1 MHWAG
6 MKWTGTWSAG
16 DLGRL
21 FNSHY
26 WFSKRQPTQLRQA
39 HCRYDRPKVISRQRI
54 VEILTARRRA
64 GDDVVASVTDRS
76 GHSPYNLVTI
86 PSSPAPSFLAS
97 SSFSLSI
104 LKGERDRTES
114 RCDSVN
120 AFRAI
125 RYVKDCAVCRRF
137 AVSSVLR
144 RLGLHKNPS
153 SSC

>member
-26 WFSKRQPTQLRQA
+26 WLSKRQPTQLRQA

-64 GDDVVASVTDRS
+64 GDDVVVWWPTAPVTRRTTS
-76 GHSPYNLVTI
+76 SQYPPPQLYLSSLPR
-86 PSSPAPSFLAS
+86 PSLYLFLREREIGQKVDAILLMPSALFVMS
-97 SSFSLSI
+97 ETVRFV
-104 LKGERDRTES
+104 DVS
-114 RCDSVN
+114 RC
-120 AFRAI
+120 R
-125 RYVKDCAVCRRF
+125 RYYV
-137 AVSSVLR
+137 
-144 RLGLHKNPS
+144 G
-153 SSC
+153 